1 MSEFLIRT
9 KNRSG
14 ARAARTIRVAHVW
27 TGADTAC
34 RMFSTG
40 GMNRANYERSA
51 DRRGLP
57 ICLMCRNVMRKR
69 YRRKERGSRDPS
81 PR

>member
-1 MSEFLIRT
+1 MLEFLIRT
-9 KNRSG
+9 KNRKR
-14 ARAARTIRVAHVW
+14 RAARAQIG

-40 GMNRANYERSA
+40 GMNRRSYGRSP

-57 ICLMCRNVMRKR
+57 ICLMCRNVMGKG
-69 YRRKERGSRDPS
+69 YRP
-81 PR
+81 

>member
-1 MSEFLIRT
+1 MTEFLIRT
-9 KNRSG
+9 KTRNG
-14 ARAARTIRVAHVW
+14 AQPARVTRVAHIW

-40 GMNRANYERSA
+40 GMNRADYARSA

-57 ICLMCRNVMRKR
+57 VCLMCRNVMGKR
-69 YRRKERGSRDPS
+69 YRRQRR
-81 PR
+81 